1 MDNFFQNERNKNTNL
16 AALTKVATEV
26 HYLSRVFFCFYLVRG
41 LILNIIKY
49 FIVHCAISVYA
60 SLNRNYLMLWW
71 QSKVSLCKKFICM
84 LRTHYL
90 GIDYITV
97 FVCFTELALACG
109 HFSTSLHLCVNQ
121 DDAAAVAFSKL
132 EFTK

>member
-1 MDNFFQNERNKNTNL
+1 M
-16 AALTKVATEV
+16 TE
-26 HYLSRVFFCFYLVRG
+26 
-41 LILNIIKY
+41 
-49 FIVHCAISVYA
+49 
-60 SLNRNYLMLWW
+60 
-71 QSKVSLCKKFICM
+71 QSKSLQEVYMYAQDTLF
-84 LRTHYL
+84 RNTL
-90 GIDYITV
+90 GLYITV